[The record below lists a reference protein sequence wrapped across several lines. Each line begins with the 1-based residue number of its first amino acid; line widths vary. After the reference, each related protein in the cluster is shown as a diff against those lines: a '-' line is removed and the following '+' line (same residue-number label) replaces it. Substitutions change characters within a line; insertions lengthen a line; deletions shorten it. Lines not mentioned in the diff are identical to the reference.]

1 MSAVTLTLQFA
12 SLAEAA
18 TALSSLATPARTVIA
33 HEDRPDVGAEPP
45 AAPATKVVDN
55 WQQTSLTAP
64 PDLAAVFGQQQA
76 APSQQAALPL
86 APPAPPAVPV
96 APAVPPVPPVVPIL
110 PQASAT
116 APELDVTGL
125 PWDARIHA
133 ETKSK
138 NKDGSWRSKRNM
150 DKAFLATIE
159 AQLRQAMGAP
169 AAPAVATVASNPAVT
184 AAPVVVPIV
193 PPAMPAVPQP
203 STPPAMPGPSVA
215 AAANTAGETFA
226 EFMARLAPNFAAD
239 PLNMTAKMSAALQQH
254 GLSAIGQLSAR
265 PDLIPAVSAALAA

>member
-1 MSAVTLTLQFA
+1 MSAVTVTLQFA

-33 HEDRPDVGAEPP
+33 HEDRPDVGVEP
-45 AAPATKVVDN
+45 AAPATKA
-55 WQQTSLTAP
+55 TPPAP
-64 PDLAAVFGQQQA
+64 PALDLAAVFGQQQA
-76 APSQQAALPL
+76 PQAQQVPPAPL
-86 APPAPPAVPV
+86 APPAPPAV
-96 APAVPPVPPVVPIL
+96 AAVPTPPVVPPL
-110 PQASAT
+110 PQASAA
-116 APELDVTGL
+116 APELDATGL
-125 PWDARIHA
+125 PWDSRIHA

-138 NKDGSWRSKRNM
+138 NKDGTWRSKRNM
-150 DKAFLATIE
+150 DKAFMATIE

-169 AAPAVATVASNPAVT
+169 AAPAVATAASSPAVT
-184 AAPVVVPIV
+184 AAPAAAPTV
-193 PPAMPAVPQP
+193 PPAPPAVPQP

-215 AAANTAGETFA
+215 AAAATQGETFA

-239 PLNMTAKMSAALQQH
+239 PVGMGAKMGTALQQF

>member
-1 MSAVTLTLQFA
+1 MSAVTVTLQFA

-33 HEDRPDVGAEPP
+33 HEDRPDVGAEP
-45 AAPATKVVDN
+45 ATPATKA
-55 WQQTSLTAP
+55 TPPAP
-64 PDLAAVFGQQQA
+64 PALDLAAVFGQQQA
-76 APSQQAALPL
+76 PQAQQAAAPL
-86 APPAPPAVPV
+86 VPPAPPAV
-96 APAVPPVPPVVPIL
+96 AAVPTPPVVPAI

-116 APELDVTGL
+116 TQELDATGL

-138 NKDGSWRSKRNM
+138 NKDGTWRSKRNM
-150 DKAFLATIE
+150 DKAFMATIE

-169 AAPAVATVASNPAVT
+169 AAPAVATAASSPLGIAALVAAQSA
-184 AAPVVVPIV
+184 
-193 PPAMPAVPQP
+193 PPAPPAVPQP
-203 STPPAMPGPSVA
+203 STPPAMPGPSAAPA
-215 AAANTAGETFA
+215 AATQGETFA

-239 PLNMTAKMSAALQQH
+239 PVGMGAKMGTALQQF

>member
-1 MSAVTLTLQFA
+1 MSAVTVTLQFA

-33 HEDRPDVGAEPP
+33 HEDRPDVGADP
-45 AAPATKVVDN
+45 ATPATKA
-55 WQQTSLTAP
+55 TPPAP
-64 PDLAAVFGQQQA
+64 PALDLAAVFGQQQA
-76 APSQQAALPL
+76 PQAQQVPPAPL
-86 APPAPPAVPV
+86 APPAPPAV
-96 APAVPPVPPVVPIL
+96 AAVPTI

-116 APELDVTGL
+116 TQELDATGL

-138 NKDGSWRSKRNM
+138 NKDGTWRSKRNM
-150 DKAFLATIE
+150 DKAFMATIE
-159 AQLRQAMGAP
+159 LQLRQAMGAP
-169 AAPAVATVASNPAVT
+169 AAPAVATAASSPAVT
-184 AAPVVVPIV
+184 AAPAAAPTV
-193 PPAMPAVPQP
+193 PPAPPAVPQP
-203 STPPAMPGPSVA
+203 STPPAMPGPSAAPA
-215 AAANTAGETFA
+215 AATQGETFA

-239 PLNMTAKMSAALQQH
+239 PVGMGAKMGTALQQL